1 MLNLT
6 NLFCKSY
13 FCDMMNYNKASK
25 RGRKVFIESLTE
37 EQRKV
42 PFIEFLKLKVRRE
55 VKV

>member
-1 MLNLT
+1 
-6 NLFCKSY
+6 
-13 FCDMMNYNKASK
+13 MMNYNKASK